1 METIITPADLQSAY
15 LDGMW
20 HGGLGVGL
28 IIFGIIGWPATRF
41 VLGVLSR
48 PFTRRPA
55 RKPVGSKFWDTY
67 NDPHWKPDLA
77 LHEATPYGRKK

>member
-28 IIFGIIGWPATRF
+28 IIFGIIGWPATRY
-41 VLGVLSR
+41 VLGVLTY

-55 RKPVGSKFWDTY
+55 RKPIGSAYWDKY
-67 NDPHWKPDLA
+67 SSPHMQTGFDFSGANLS
-77 LHEATPYGRKK
+77 GRKK

>member
-20 HGGLGVGL
+20 HGGLGVAL

-41 VLGVLSR
+41 VLGVLFR
-48 PFTRRPA
+48 PFTKKPPQV
-55 RKPVGSKFWDTY
+55 PVGSKFWNNYGDK
-67 NDPHWKPDLA
+67 NWKPDFA
-77 LHEATPYGRKK
+77 FEEATPYRRKK